1 MKITDVTLVM
11 HSRTLPNPLGPPIL
25 ELGVLSIVT
34 DEGVIGE
41 TFVGAPGPSVT
52 AQIVGPAK
60 QLLIG
65 RDPLDIG
72 AIWRTF
78 QNKARFF
85 HASVQGYIDVAL
97 WDIAGKTAGLPVHR
111 LLGTCRESVPC
122 YTSSWVHPDV
132 PTYAEEAL
140 AYRDQGFPAYKL
152 HPPTQRRVF
161 QGEDVPLADDIAAC
175 TAIRDAV
182 GDDYVLMLDSAW
194 AYNYAQALTV
204 GQAIQDLGYYWY
216 EDPLKAD
223 DIYGYVRLKE
233 RLHIPIVATEVTD
246 GGVYALPQWLLQRAT
261 DALRGDTVIKGGIT
275 GLMKIAHLAEAFQ
288 MNCEVHDGYNAMN
301 NAAGLNVI
309 MAIDNCE
316 FFEIITIH
324 APGSYDLDH
333 LNYGLAEPFD
343 IDAAGNV
350 HAPTQPGLGFDV
362 DWDLIN
368 SSVIARL

>member
-11 HSRTLPNPLGPPIL
+11 RSRSLPNPLGPPTL

-34 DEGVIGE
+34 DEGIVGE
-41 TFVGAPGPSVT
+41 TFVGTSPARPPVFLSIGCS
-52 AQIVGPAK
+52 GPAGNQCRATPRHGSIPMCPRTPRK
-60 QLLIG
+60 RWRI
-65 RDPLDIG
+65 
-72 AIWRTF
+72 AIKGFR
-78 QNKARFF
+78 
-85 HASVQGYIDVAL
+85 H
-97 WDIAGKTAGLPVHR
+97 
-111 LLGTCRESVPC
+111 
-122 YTSSWVHPDV
+122 TSC
-132 PTYAEEAL
+132 T
-140 AYRDQGFPAYKL
+140 

-175 TAIRDAV
+175 AAIRAAV
-182 GDDYVLMLDSAW
+182 GDDYILMLDSAW

-288 MNCEVHDGYNAMN
+288 MNCEVHDGYNALN

-324 APGSYDLDH
+324 APDSYDLDH
-333 LNYGLAEPFD
+333 LNYGLAEPFN
-343 IDAAGNV
+343 IDANGNI
-350 HAPTQPGLGFDV
+350 HAPTKPGLGFDV